1 MRRTFETSYGTVEV
15 RPAMFDI
22 DGTTLQEGVEVKGED
37 IGLIEVYGW
46 RDIEDLTIKQVESL
60 IKINKIWNY

>member
-1 MRRTFETSYGTVEV
+1 MKRIF
-15 RPAMFDI
+15 MFDI

-46 RDIEDLTIKQVESL
+46 RDIEDLTIQQVESL
-60 IKINKIWNY
+60 IKVNNQWKY